1 MEEDLFVR
9 NCPDKMGGLLHC
21 SLWRR
26 DIQSQGEA
34 AFIYERCVQYD
45 KKYLDFTYDLR
56 FTLNED
62 TLTFTLF

>member
-1 MEEDLFVR
+1 MQEDLLVSD
-9 NCPDKMGGLLHC
+9 CPPKMGDLLHC

-34 AFIYERCVQYD
+34 TLIYEKCVQYD
-45 KKYLDFTYDLR
+45 KKYLNFTYDLR